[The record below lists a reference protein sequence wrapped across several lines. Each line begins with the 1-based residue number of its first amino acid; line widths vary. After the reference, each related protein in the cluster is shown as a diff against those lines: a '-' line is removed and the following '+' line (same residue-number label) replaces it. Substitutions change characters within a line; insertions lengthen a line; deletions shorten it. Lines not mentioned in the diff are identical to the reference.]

1 MHCFNSLVGH
11 EVSGGRKK
19 KKKPPHVKWMND
31 LINERAACSG
41 RACRQEN
48 KCKPKCLF
56 VFFHNVF
63 CRLLLLSYFSQ
74 MESFEPNPGP
84 GAGPLGSRRPNAG
97 IHRSAANLF
106 VPVFVSLI
114 VCVYTHFCPWPS
126 RVFSPTLAIFCL
138 VAPNMPLCISAV
150 RTQLIYIRLHLLEV
164 TTENYIYF
172 KRADITH

>member
-1 MHCFNSLVGH
+1 MQTKV
-11 EVSGGRKK
+11 
-19 KKKPPHVKWMND
+19 
-31 LINERAACSG
+31 
-41 RACRQEN
+41 
-48 KCKPKCLF
+48 F
-56 VFFHNVF
+56 VCFFHNVF

-172 KRADITH
+172 KRADITHQRLFVCRRGKKKNKKGVYFLVMYLWNGFARRREFDQI